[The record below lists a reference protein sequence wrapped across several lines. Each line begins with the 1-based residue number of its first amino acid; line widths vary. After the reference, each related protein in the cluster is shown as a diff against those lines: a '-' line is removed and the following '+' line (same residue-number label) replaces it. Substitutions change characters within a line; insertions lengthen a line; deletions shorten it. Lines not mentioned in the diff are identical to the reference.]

1 MSNFKNFIYSFY
13 THIWLQC
20 STDYTHTEQTQ
31 QNIKKNNNNFKLI
44 ILKTNWILNQMKSRQ
59 HIKNHLRI
67 KTVKLDIFEEDFL
80 ETENFF
86 CCQNKYYRVYIC
98 IIRLQ
103 VPKVK
108 ETLFFWLGLN
118 TIAASNFHNG
128 LCHFWKLDTKVTSQ
142 KPTLLLCE
150 SNR

>member
-1 MSNFKNFIYSFY
+1 
-13 THIWLQC
+13 
-20 STDYTHTEQTQ
+20 
-31 QNIKKNNNNFKLI
+31 
-44 ILKTNWILNQMKSRQ
+44 MKSRQ
-59 HIKNHLRI
+59 HIKNLLRI

-108 ETLFFWLGLN
+108 ETLFF
-118 TIAASNFHNG
+118 
-128 LCHFWKLDTKVTSQ
+128 
-142 KPTLLLCE
+142 
-150 SNR
+150 